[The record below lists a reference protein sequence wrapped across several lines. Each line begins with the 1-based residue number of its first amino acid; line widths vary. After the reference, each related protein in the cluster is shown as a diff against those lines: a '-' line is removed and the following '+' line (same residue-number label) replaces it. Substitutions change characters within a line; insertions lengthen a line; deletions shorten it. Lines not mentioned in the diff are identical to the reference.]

1 MRPFSSV
8 LNPVGWIVLASISG
22 LLGTGCGIESRPP
35 SGPVAKPNAAVL
47 RASPHSIH
55 LQVNLHDETDANIL
69 YRIERDGTF
78 NWGGGLNAL
87 IDKTTWAG
95 QMTDDER
102 RQLYDLLITHGWFER
117 DPVSTNVPEGSVT
130 RVDLSGDAGSNH
142 FKVRGQNADVQ
153 PVLDLLDRISRR
165 RLEPDLQ
172 MLPQPG
178 LQKR

>member
-1 MRPFSSV
+1 MRGLTAALTTV
-8 LNPVGWIVLASISG
+8 LWIGIACLSG
-22 LLGTGCGIESRPP
+22 FFCNGCGLDSRPP
-35 SGPVAKPNAAVL
+35 TGPVARPNAAVL
-47 RASPHSIH
+47 RASPYAIH

-87 IDKTTWAG
+87 VDKTTWAG
-95 QMTDDER
+95 PMTNEER
-102 RQLYDLLITHGWFER
+102 KQLYDLLITYGWFER
-117 DPVSTNVPEGSVT
+117 DPVSTNEPEGRIT
-130 RVDLSGDAGSNH
+130 RVDLSGDPGSNH

-153 PVLDLLDRISRR
+153 PVLDLLEKISRR